1 MAQVKSIIE
10 AYRIKVYSELVH
22 GNDISKEIIN
32 YAEKI
37 DADLIVIMTQQEI
50 YWTEM
55 FIGFA
60 AQEIINNS
68 DIPVL
73 SIRPQLRSIT
83 EFVLS

>member
-1 MAQVKSIIE
+1 
-10 AYRIKVYSELVH
+10 
-22 GNDISKEIIN
+22 
-32 YAEKI
+32 
-37 DADLIVIMTQQEI
+37 MTQQEI

-68 DIPVL
+68 NIPVL
-73 SIRPQLRSIT
+73 CIRPQLRSII